1 MNLPLV
7 LADLLV
13 VVHFLF
19 IVFVVL
25 GGLLGLV
32 RPWLLLLHLP
42 AAAWGAAVVFSGMY
56 CPLTP
61 LEQRLRAAGGRESYE
76 TGFIEHY
83 LVPVIYP
90 AGLTREVQW
99 LLGVAVVAINA
110 VIYGYLFARNRR
122 LAGRAPQSVTE
133 PEK

>member
-1 MNLPLV
+1 MNLPLF

-25 GGLLGLV
+25 GGFAALA
-32 RPWLLLLHLP
+32 RPRIAWFHIP
-42 AAAWGAAVVFSGMY
+42 AAAWGAAIEFGGWI

-61 LEQRLRAAGGRESYE
+61 LEQHLRAAGGAAPWDGS
-76 TGFIEHY
+76 FIQHY

-90 AGLTREVQW
+90 AALTREVQW
-99 LLGVAVVAINA
+99 LLGTAVVVINA
-110 VIYGYLFARNRR
+110 LIYACLLARCRKSG
-122 LAGRAPQSVTE
+122 GRAQADVSVQDQ
-133 PEK
+133 